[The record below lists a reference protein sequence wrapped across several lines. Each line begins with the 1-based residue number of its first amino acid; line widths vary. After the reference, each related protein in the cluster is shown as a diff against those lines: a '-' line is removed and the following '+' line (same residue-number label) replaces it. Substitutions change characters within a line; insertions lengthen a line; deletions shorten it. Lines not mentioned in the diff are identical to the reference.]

1 MHFFAK
7 LWYLCDSHGLP
18 SCKACL
24 VAIQVSYWCADF
36 SLSVP
41 RLFGLSLFKNSHTWR
56 QTKVL
61 SSFCFLVKISIVVPS
76 LTYWSSF
83 GGWKGFTLCASY
95 LSVHICVLDVS
106 HRHCRE
112 VVGDVFVC
120 LCVCVAKEEPHD
132 SMACPTSHLHLYLSF
147 FVLHNCVIVSVPR
160 QMCTDTV
167 RSFWGGRKKMTVI
180 WGHGLHSAEN
190 SYWSYR
196 IGRVIG
202 NYKVKRVSLFPGF
215 LYSVWLSCCL
225 ICKLKV
231 PAVLPESPKDECF
244 I

>member
-1 MHFFAK
+1 MLPVSHFCALTKEKKSFQMHFFAK

-61 SSFCFLVKISIVVPS
+61 SSFCFLVKISIVFPS

-120 LCVCVAKEEPHD
+120 LCVCVLLRRSRMTPWHVLRL
-132 SMACPTSHLHLYLSF
+132 TSI
-147 FVLHNCVIVSVPR
+147 CI
-160 QMCTDTV
+160 
-167 RSFWGGRKKMTVI
+167 
-180 WGHGLHSAEN
+180 
-190 SYWSYR
+190 
-196 IGRVIG
+196 
-202 NYKVKRVSLFPGF
+202 SLFS
-215 LYSVWLSCCL
+215 YYITV
-225 ICKLKV
+225 
-231 PAVLPESPKDECF
+231 
-244 I
+244 